1 MNNLSH
7 YHKKSSRVSKVSVVI
22 IACVVFLIGIIVA
35 PYGVTEFVTNG
46 IYFAL
51 DYAKLTGVIEL
62 DRVGLPSLPATAKP
76 MENPLQQFNA
86 SQSNEH
92 QRTEEQR
99 KETADQERLEQDQK
113 ERQRQAEIGHI
124 LSEYRQSTLNL
135 INEERA
141 AVGAPLLKLGV
152 NEAAQQHAENMLANC
167 FAGHWGV
174 DGLKPHMRYTL
185 AGGQQYNAENV
196 MGLDYCITWNDG
208 YQAVD
213 LETAPAEAVQG
224 FMDSE
229 GHRDAML
236 DPYNKFVN
244 IGMAYDTYNIMDV
257 HQFEYGHMQFHDAPS
272 ITNGVLELSGWVAD
286 GVRLDLY
293 EMLPGGI
300 LSDSSIVTI
309 YYDPPP
315 SNLTRG
321 QLAHT
326 YSACTG
332 EYVAT
337 IMPPLPDPG
346 ADWYWE
352 STEPY
357 FDTWTEVQPKC
368 TEPRDVPAD
377 AVAPVADWDA
387 ERVYRESKWASMK
400 YESVTYN
407 VWYKHA
413 EHWDGD
419 NGWFNIRVDISPLLQ
434 RYGSGV
440 YTVTL
445 WGTGENG
452 TDVPVSDYA
461 LFYKTKD

>member
-1 MNNLSH
+1 MLDVKMTESYLS
-7 YHKKSSRVSKVSVVI
+7 RLMLVI
-22 IACVVFLIGIIVA
+22 ALVTCMSLVPLSYSDYPPPLKQIRDG
-35 PYGVTEFVTNG
+35 GVDPDDVQCNAGLVHAVRTNG
-46 IYFAL
+46 
-51 DYAKLTGVIEL
+51 DHVC
-62 DRVGLPSLPATAKP
+62 V
-76 MENPLQQFNA
+76 
-86 SQSNEH
+86 
-92 QRTEEQR
+92 
-99 KETADQERLEQDQK
+99 KETTAGSLGWEIFVAQDAPADGAAAGDDAKGAQEQK
-113 ERQRQAEIGHI
+113 EIRRQAGTSSI
-124 LSEYRQSTLNL
+124 LSEYRQSTLDL

-141 AVGAPLLKLGV
+141 AAGVPLLKLGA
-152 NEAAQQHAENMLANC
+152 NAAAQQHAENMLANC
-167 FAGHWGV
+167 FSGHWGV

-185 AGGQQYNAENV
+185 AGGQQYSAENV
-196 MGLDYCITWNDG
+196 MGLDYCFAWDDG

-213 LETAPAEAVQG
+213 LETAPADAVQE

-229 GHRDAML
+229 GHREAML
-236 DPYNKFVN
+236 DPHNRLVN
-244 IGMAYDTYNIMDV
+244 VGMAYDTYNIMTV
-257 HQFEYGHMQFHDAPS
+257 HQFEYGHMQFHGEPS
-272 ITNGVLELSGWVAD
+272 ITNGVLELSGRMAD

-293 EMLPGGI
+293 EMLPGGV
-300 LSDSSIVTI
+300 LSDSSVVTI

-413 EHWDGD
+413 ERWDGGNERFD
-419 NGWFNIRVDISPLLQ
+419 IRADISPLLQ
-434 RYGSGV
+434 RYGPGV

-445 WGTGENG
+445 WGTGDDG
-452 TDVPVSDYA
+452 TDVTVSDYA